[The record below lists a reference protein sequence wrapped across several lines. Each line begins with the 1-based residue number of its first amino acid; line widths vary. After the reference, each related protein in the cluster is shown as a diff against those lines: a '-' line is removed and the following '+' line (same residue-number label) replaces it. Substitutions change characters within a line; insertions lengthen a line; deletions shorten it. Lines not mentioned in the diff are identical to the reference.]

1 MPNTYGN
8 IYPAWGINTQNQV
21 FAVDTG
27 NAIFPM
33 SDENFAEVIAI
44 SESGVIWVL
53 STDPD
58 TGGALLYWGIGDGNW
73 NPATT
78 ASGAIFLSGF
88 VGNQAW
94 YYTEDGALCTIDI
107 TGEGEVIGKIADVQ
121 QMDYGGGYLWLVFP
135 STDGGIPCLQFS
147 PINGA
152 PFAWKPFVGFPEP
165 SCITVNYTGNCYG
178 IDGSF
183 SPMYYLND
191 GVSTGSAGDGA
202 NGSALEISFKNT
214 YFLLSTNADKNGND
228 VLMYQDTAGSSFVSA
243 GFQAIQVLGT
253 YYVAPITQ

>member
-1 MPNTYGN
+1 MPNTNGN
-8 IYPAWGINTQNQV
+8 IYLAWGINSQNQV
-21 FAVDTG
+21 FAVDTK
-27 NAIFPM
+27 NVVYPM
-33 SDENFAEVIAI
+33 SEENFAEVIAI

-78 ASGAIFLSGF
+78 ASGAIFLTGF
-88 VGNQAW
+88 VENQAW
-94 YYTEDGALCTIDI
+94 YYTEDGALSTIDI

-135 STDGGIPCLQFS
+135 SSDGIPCLQFT

-152 PFAWKPFVGFPEP
+152 PFAWKPFVGLPEP
-165 SCITVNYTGNCYG
+165 SSISVNYNGDCYG
-178 IDGSF
+178 VDSF
-183 SPMYYLND
+183 SPVYYSKD
-191 GVSTGSAGDGA
+191 GSTTGNNSSGA

-214 YFLLSTNADKNGND
+214 YYVLSTNGNKNGND
-228 VLMYQDTAGSSFVSA
+228 VLIWEDTAGGTFVSA

-253 YYVAPITQ
+253 YYLANS

>member
-8 IYPAWGINTQNQV
+8 IYPAWGINAQNQV

-27 NAIFPM
+27 NAVFPM

-94 YYTEDGALCTIDI
+94 YYTEDGSLSTIDI
-107 TGEGEVIGKIADVQ
+107 TGEGEVIGQIADVQ
-121 QMDYGGGYLWLVFP
+121 QMDYGGGYLWMVFP
-135 STDGGIPCLQFS
+135 SKDGIPCLQFN
-147 PINGA
+147 PVNGT
-152 PFAWKPFVGFPEP
+152 PFNWKPFAGLPEP
-165 SCITVNYTGNCYG
+165 SSISVNYSGNCYG
-178 IDGSF
+178 VNDSF
-183 SPMYYLND
+183 SPVYYLND
-191 GVSTGSAGDGA
+191 GISTGSAGSGA
-202 NGSALEISFKNT
+202 DGSALEISFKNT
-214 YFLLSTNADKNGND
+214 FYVLSTNGNENGND
-228 VLMYQDTAGSSFVSA
+228 VLIYEGDGPGTFVSA
-243 GFQAIQVLGT
+243 GFQAIQILGT
-253 YYVAPITQ
+253 YYLAPIAQ